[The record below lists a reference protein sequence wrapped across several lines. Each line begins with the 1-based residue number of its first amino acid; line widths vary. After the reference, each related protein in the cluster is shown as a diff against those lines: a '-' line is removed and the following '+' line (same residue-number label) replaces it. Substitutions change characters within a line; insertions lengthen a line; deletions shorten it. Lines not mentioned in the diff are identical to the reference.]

1 MKPAQVSEILRKI
14 ATAIDNSA
22 NPRRDLVVGDLQR
35 VVVAIKEPVFRT
47 KEEEAQLRE
56 DMADEIRDTQ
66 LEREWDKAEN
76 PEDYDEPLSQ
86 EDPPGMEDIEPY
98 SSNTLRKMT
107 WMDR

>member
-1 MKPAQVSEILRKI
+1 MKPTQVSKYLRKI
-14 ATAIDNSA
+14 AAAIDNSK
-22 NPRRDLVVGDLQR
+22 NPRRELVAEDLKR
-35 VVVAIKEPVFRT
+35 VITAIKEPVFRT

-66 LEREWDKAEN
+66 LEREWDKAER
-76 PEDYDEPLSQ
+76 DDDDWDDEPPSV
-86 EDPPGMEDIEPY
+86 DPDIEPY